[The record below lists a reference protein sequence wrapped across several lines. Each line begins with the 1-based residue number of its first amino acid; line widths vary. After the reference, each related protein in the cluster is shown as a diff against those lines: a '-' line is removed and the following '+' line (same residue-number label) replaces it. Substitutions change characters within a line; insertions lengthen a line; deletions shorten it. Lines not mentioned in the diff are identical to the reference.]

1 MVLPTQLQ
9 TNDSA
14 QTFEAF
20 VDQWFIDKEH
30 HLRDLLGLIA
40 RNSCDNE
47 VDEVQCKDLIDRV
60 IRHYGRYFEAKARM
74 IADNVF
80 LVLMPTWFS
89 SFERAYLWMGGFRPG
104 LAFRLV
110 INNVLDLS
118 EEQSWRMNRLMT
130 EIKEEEKDIT
140 DEFDKVQEV
149 MVITITS
156 FPYIAINLGGQGNST
171 DAGIVEA
178 RGPAEERGGDN
189 MELLVDQLKSAVGA
203 LVERADYLRM
213 KTGIMLMEMLKSS
226 QTIRFLAAA
235 MQLQLR
241 LRRRGMMR
249 DAESQMHRFETQ
261 PI

>member
-110 INNVLDLS
+110 NNNVLDLS

-149 MVITITS
+149 MAT
-156 FPYIAINLGGQGNST
+156 PPMLELLRHGGRLRNG
-171 DAGIVEA
+171 V
-178 RGPAEERGGDN
+178 GDN

-213 KTGIMLMEMLKSS
+213 KTGIMLMEILKSS

-249 DAESQMHRFETQ
+249 DAESQMLGLRLSLSN
-261 PI
+261 

>member
-60 IRHYGRYFEAKARM
+60 TRHYGRYFESKARM

-149 MVITITS
+149 MAT
-156 FPYIAINLGGQGNST
+156 PPMLELLRHGGRLRNG
-171 DAGIVEA
+171 V
-178 RGPAEERGGDN
+178 GDN

>member
-9 TNDSA
+9 ANDSA
-14 QTFEAF
+14 RTFEAF
-20 VDQWFIDKEH
+20 LDQWFIDKEH
-30 HLRDLLGLIA
+30 YLRDLLGLIA
-40 RNSCDNE
+40 RNGCGNE
-47 VDEVQCKDLIDRV
+47 VDEVQCKRLINRV
-60 IRHYGRYFEAKARM
+60 VRHYGQYFEANARI

-104 LAFRLV
+104 LAYRLV

-118 EEQSWRMNRLMT
+118 EEQCWRMNTLMR
-130 EIKEEEKDIT
+130 EIKEEEKEIT

-149 MVITITS
+149 MTT
-156 FPYIAINLGGQGNST
+156 PPMLELLRHGGWMRNGT
-171 DAGIVEA
+171 GH
-178 RGPAEERGGDN
+178 N
-189 MELLVDQLKSAVGA
+189 MELLVDQLKSALGA
-203 LVERADYLRM
+203 LAECADFLRM
-213 KTGIMLMEMLKSS
+213 KTGIMLMDILKSG

-241 LRRRGMMR
+241 LRRWGMMR
-249 DAESQMHRFETQ
+249 DAESQMHMFETQ

>member
-40 RNSCDNE
+40 RNSRDNE

-130 EIKEEEKDIT
+130 EIKEEEKEIT

-149 MVITITS
+149 MATPTM
-156 FPYIAINLGGQGNST
+156 LELLRHGGRLRNG
-171 DAGIVEA
+171 V
-178 RGPAEERGGDN
+178 GDN

-241 LRRRGMMR
+241 LRRRGMLR